1 MTVATSFSQ
10 LYLCIQPPLHSPSK
24 ICSPTSVSFHL
35 PISPLLVNKIV
46 LKILLQHAF
55 SLYLSSFSSPYFC
68 VQSSQQSTS
77 KIFSISQL
85 FSQFKLSILIST
97 CFLKVWTVITGLT
110 ITDSLSLMLRKLVY

>member
-46 LKILLQHAF
+46 LKILLQHALP
-55 SLYLSSFSSPYFC
+55 LYLSNFSSLYFC
-68 VQSSQQSTS
+68 VQPSQQCTS
-77 KIFSISQL
+77 KIFSLPQL
-85 FSQFKLSILIST
+85 FSQFRRSILIST
-97 CFLKVWTVITGLT
+97 CFLKVWTVKTELT
-110 ITDSLSLMLRKLVY
+110 ITDSLSLRRRKLVY